1 MIANEWIFAYL
12 TNQAFKAIAN
22 NETIQ
27 NMTAHTHTHI
37 AQHKCKHPQQKK

>member
-27 NMTAHTHTHI
+27 NMTA
-37 AQHKCKHPQQKK
+37 QHKCKHTQQKK